1 MSRIDRIRQ
10 TVSARKAARAAEARA
25 DQAREAGAREA
36 GAIPNLPIPV
46 GPVMQPRGFKDE
58 PRRRDSELDAQ
69 LLGQD
74 GQRRGLRGGP
84 TILDTARTAYN
95 RTEWSGSFDRRARK
109 GRAARTE
116 I

>member
-10 TVSARKAARAAEARA
+10 TVSARQAARAAEARA
-25 DQAREAGAREA
+25 DRSDEAASA
-36 GAIPNLPIPV
+36 ANLPVPA
-46 GPVMQPRGFKDE
+46 GPVTPPRSFRDE
-58 PRRRDSELDAQ
+58 PRRRDSELDTQ

-84 TILDTARTAYN
+84 TILHTARIAYN
-95 RTEWSGSFDRRARK
+95 RIEWSGSYDRRARK
-109 GRAARTE
+109 GRVARTD

>member
-10 TVSARKAARAAEARA
+10 TVSARQAARAAEARA
-25 DQAREAGAREA
+25 DEAREARATS
-36 GAIPNLPIPV
+36 NLPVPA
-46 GPVMQPRGFKDE
+46 GPVTPARSFRDDP

-74 GQRRGLRGGP
+74 GQRRGLRGGA
-84 TILDTARTAYN
+84 TILDTARIAYN
-95 RTEWSGSFDRRARK
+95 RTEWSGSYDRRARK
-109 GRAARTE
+109 GRQARTD